1 MLAHFQ
7 RGYAVNLVKP
17 TYLAAGT
24 DKAEIVLAD
33 YKIRVE
39 NSKAVY
45 MKSQRTKSYS
55 EGSSQQNK
63 ECDAAKYT
71 TPSTRLQCSSAK
83 ECRTCMK
90 YREIG
95 SKAFPSSFTQGSV
108 SSCM

>member
-45 MKSQRTKSYS
+45 MKSQRTKSYL
-55 EGSSQQNK
+55 EGSSQVHNSK
-63 ECDAAKYT
+63 YKAAVQ
-71 TPSTRLQCSSAK
+71 QCK
-83 ECRTCMK
+83 RIMQDLH
-90 YREIG
+90 EI
-95 SKAFPSSFTQGSV
+95 QRNRV
-108 SSCM
+108 

>member
-39 NSKAVY
+39 KSKAVY

-63 ECDAAKYT
+63 ELRRCKVHNSKHKAAVQ
-71 TPSTRLQCSSAK
+71 QCK
-83 ECRTCMK
+83 RIMQDLH
-90 YREIG
+90 EI
-95 SKAFPSSFTQGSV
+95 QRNRV
-108 SSCM
+108 